1 MFFVSTV
8 NVYTVDILREYVC
21 LGFFFNLGPKEQ
33 YYLLSDV
40 LPEDKSLRN
49 FFQKKTLVGLFY

>member
-1 MFFVSTV
+1 MVLVSTV
-8 NVYTVDILREYVC
+8 NVYAVDILREYC
-21 LGFFFNLGPKEQ
+21 LVVFFNLGPKEQ

-49 FFQKKTLVGLFY
+49 FLQKKTLVGLFY